1 MDSVPAEPNNNA
13 PVDAAELRRA
23 YASARALHRL
33 HGKSYFFA
41 TQLFPREL
49 RQATYAIYAF
59 VRVPDEIVDNS
70 PQSTPQERAAIAQK
84 LNQWREDWRLAYR
97 TRASSDPVLH
107 VAALTYHAYSIP
119 PSTAEDFIDAMI
131 QDLEKSRYASF
142 EELKQYMWGSA
153 CVVGV
158 MMSHLVG
165 FSEPRTLEHAAK
177 LGHAMQLTNFLRD
190 IDEDFQL
197 RNRIYMPQDEMSR
210 FGITD
215 DDIANRRFSPAFRDF
230 MRFQAA
236 RAHELYEEANAG
248 IPLLNKQGRGAV
260 LAASTLYR
268 AILDKLEAQNWDPFI
283 KRAKT
288 SLPEKVWRVGRALG
302 GSRMVWRA

>member
-1 MDSVPAEPNNNA
+1 MSSLPASSKQTS
-13 PVDAAELRRA
+13 AAQDKELKAAFERA
-23 YASARALHRL
+23 QALHRL
-33 HGKSYFFA
+33 HGKSYYFA
-41 TQLFPREL
+41 TQLFPRPL

-70 PQSTPQERAAIAQK
+70 PQSTLEERAEIAWK
-84 LNQWREDWRLAYR
+84 LNQWRVDWQRAYQEKK
-97 TRASSDPVLH
+97 SSDPVLH
-107 VAALTYHAYSIP
+107 VASLTYHAYKIP

-131 QDLEKSRYASF
+131 QDLEQSRYRDF
-142 EELKQYMWGSA
+142 EDLKAYMWGSA

-158 MMSHLVG
+158 MMSHLIG
-165 FSEPRTLEHAAK
+165 FRDPRTLEPAAK

-197 RNRIYMPQDEMSR
+197 RNRIYMPQDELAR
-210 FGITD
+210 FGLSD
-215 DDIANRRFSPAFRDF
+215 EDISQRRFSPAFRAF
-230 MRFQAA
+230 MRFQAK
-236 RAHELYEEANAG
+236 RAHGLYEEANAG
-248 IPLLNKQGRGAV
+248 IPLLDRQGRGAV

-268 AILDKLEAQNWDPFI
+268 AILDKLEAQGWNPFL

-302 GSRMVWRA
+302 TSRMVWRA

>member
-1 MDSVPAEPNNNA
+1 MASFRASSKHPAGPQDRELQ
-13 PVDAAELRRA
+13 AAFRRA
-23 YASARALHRL
+23 QALHRL
-33 HGKSYFFA
+33 HGKSYYFA
-41 TQLFPREL
+41 TQLFPRPL

-70 PQSTPQERAAIAQK
+70 PQSTASERAHIKQK
-84 LNQWREDWRLAYR
+84 LNQWRADWQQAYQKKQ
-97 TRASSDPVLH
+97 SGDPVLH
-107 VAALTYHAYSIP
+107 VAALTFHAYKIP

-131 QDLEKSRYASF
+131 QDLEQSRYRDF
-142 EELKQYMWGSA
+142 EDLKAYMWGSA

-197 RNRIYMPQDEMSR
+197 RNRIYMPQDELAR
-210 FGITD
+210 FGLSD
-215 DDIANRRFSPAFRDF
+215 QDIAGRRFSPAFRDF
-230 MRFQAA
+230 MRFQAQ
-236 RAHELYEEANAG
+236 RAHGLYDEANAG
-248 IPLLNKQGRGAV
+248 IGLLDKQGRSAV

-268 AILDKLEAQNWDPFI
+268 AILDKLEAQRWDPFVG
-283 KRAKT
+283 RAKT

-302 GSRMVWRA
+302 TSRMVWCD